1 MRITDDT
8 RFPHPVLSPDSGDYV
23 DGAFEV
29 SFMWSEDLET
39 GKVALG
45 YEILL
50 NHQPILDLVTSGYA
64 KIGAFIRCQ
73 DTYYS
78 SLEKLSWPNGN
89 IDFPEGALLGRVE
102 IRPMIW
108 MTRPLASWSPAGVN
122 EEFSLPLA
130 FGEGDIIAIAL
141 EAILNV
147 GRAKLVS
154 LESIFT
160 LRLRKDFGQETVQVD
175 PSGSKIIIDAGIAAF
190 AQINALRANASGRS
204 VGLAAIYAP
213 VVMEVLDHIRSSPET
228 FDGCRWLL
236 PFLAKCE
243 TIGIDPE
250 NPKLFEDAQ
259 KLLGNPIL
267 GMKIEGVTP

>member
-1 MRITDDT
+1 VRITDDT
-8 RFPHPVLSPDSGDYV
+8 RFPHPVLSPDSGDY
-23 DGAFEV
+23 DQGAFSV
-29 SFMWSEDLET
+29 SFMWSEDLDK

-50 NHQPILDLVTSGYA
+50 DHEPIRDLVTSGYA

-78 SLEKLSWPNGN
+78 SLEKLYWPKGN

-108 MTRPLASWSPAGVN
+108 MTRSLPSWSPAGVN
-122 EEFSLPLA
+122 EEFTLPLA
-130 FGEGDIIAIAL
+130 FVEGDIIAIAL
-141 EAILNV
+141 EAVLNV
-147 GRAKLVS
+147 GKAKLVP

-160 LRLRKDFGQETVQVD
+160 VRLRKDFAPETVQVN
-175 PSGSKIIIDAGIAAF
+175 PGRAKIFIEAGFAAF
-190 AQINALRANASGRS
+190 GQINALRANRSSQS

-213 VVMEVLDHIRSSPET
+213 VVMEVLDHVRSSPGT
-228 FDGCRWLL
+228 FEGCRWLP

-250 NPKLFEDAQ
+250 NPKLFDDAQ

-267 GMKIEGVTP
+267 GIKIEGVTA